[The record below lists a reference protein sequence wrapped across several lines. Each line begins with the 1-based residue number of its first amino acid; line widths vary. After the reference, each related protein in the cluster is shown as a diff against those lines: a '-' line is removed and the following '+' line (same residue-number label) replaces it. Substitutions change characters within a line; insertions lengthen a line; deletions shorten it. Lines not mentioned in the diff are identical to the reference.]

1 MLLCI
6 QTKASLGRK
15 QEQSPGLGEGE
26 KHAIAGRG
34 WERRN
39 ILVKTQRCSDT
50 YMGVLIFLFI
60 LLPSSES
67 GNLKK

>member
-34 WERRN
+34 QKEH
-39 ILVKTQRCSDT
+39 
-50 YMGVLIFLFI
+50 
-60 LLPSSES
+60 SSKDPEM
-67 GNLKK
+67 

>member
-15 QEQSPGLGEGE
+15 QEQSPRLGEGE

-34 WERRN
+34 WDRRN
-39 ILVKTQRCSDT
+39 ILVKTQRCSGYLD
-50 YMGVLIFLFI
+50 GCSHLPFHPPSIFKVWK
-60 LLPSSES
+60 P
-67 GNLKK
+67 